1 MNRVSQHVTRRQFLR
16 AASLAAGSAWLASC
30 APTQPTTAPSA
41 GASKPAGQPTSA
53 PAAASSAGG
62 NPLKIGFIQPY
73 TGVYALLGENT
84 TNGMQLYLD
93 SVNNSAG
100 GRGITLIKEDE
111 GTPDD
116 ALRKARKLI
125 EQDQVDLVVG
135 IVSSASAL
143 AVRDLF
149 HETKN
154 ILIITTAGANDV
166 TRGRRSPY
174 IFRVS
179 YNNYQIHFPMGEYCY
194 KNVGRRFVVTGAD
207 YAAGRET
214 VAAFKSTFVA
224 AGGELLGEIYPPFPN
239 TDYAAYL
246 TQIQQLRPD
255 GTFSFYAGS
264 DAVNFVKQYAE
275 FGLKDT
281 ARLCGSGFMIEED
294 TLPAQGTAALR
305 GLTALHWALT
315 LDTPENA
322 RFVEAY
328 RAKYNKDPDVYALHG
343 YDAGRVVVDALNA
356 VQGDTTNKERLI
368 EAIAS
373 VKFAS
378 ARGPFEFDPESHN
391 PIQNVYVR
399 ETREVNG
406 KLTNVVLETFPLV
419 RDTITT

>member
-1 MNRVSQHVTRRQFLR
+1 MSRSGPRISRRQFLR
-16 AASLAAGSAWLASC
+16 TAGAAGALASSAWLAGC
-30 APTQPTTAPSA
+30 APTQPTSPPAASAP
-41 GASKPAGQPTSA
+41 KPAGSP
-53 PAAASSAGG
+53 PAAARPAGA
-62 NPLKIGFIQPY
+62 NPIKIGFIQPY
-73 TGVYALLGENT
+73 TGVYALLGEST

-93 SVNNSAG
+93 SVNNTAG

-116 ALRKARKLI
+116 ALRKARKLL

-154 ILIITTAGANDV
+154 ILIITTAGANDI

-179 YNNYQIHFPMGEYCY
+179 YNNYQVHAPMGEYCY
-194 KNVGRRFVVTGAD
+194 RHVGRRFVATGAD

-214 VAAFKSTFVA
+214 VAAFKSTFLA
-224 AGGELLGEIYPPFPN
+224 AGGELLGELYPPFPN

-281 ARLCGSGFMIEED
+281 IRLCGSGFMIEED

-305 GLTALHWALT
+305 GLTGLHWALT
-315 LDTPENA
+315 LDNPENR

-328 RAKYNKDPDVYALHG
+328 RAKYQRDPDVYALHG
-343 YDAGRVVVDALNA
+343 FDAGRVVVEALNA

-378 ARGPFEFDPESHN
+378 ARGPFEFDPETHN
-391 PIQNVYVR
+391 VIQNVYVR

-406 KLTNVVLETFPLV
+406 KLTNVVLETFPMV
-419 RDTITT
+419 RDTGAA